1 MEARKYVFR
10 KTAAL
15 LLGDAVCCGIM
26 FAVYAVLGRLDG
38 RVLLGGAAG
47 TALGCLN
54 FFAMAMIAQRASD
67 MAVGQDV
74 KGGAA
79 LMRFSYIGRLVVL
92 FLALALL
99 AKSGLVDPLACV
111 LPVAFSH
118 LVLTVP
124 ELFKKMGGN
133 GG

>member
-79 LMRFSYIGRLVVL
+79 LMRFSYIGRLIAL
-92 FLALALL
+92 FVALVALV
-99 AKSGLVDPLACV
+99 KSGAADPLACV
-111 LPVAFSH
+111 LPIAFSH
-118 LVLTVP
+118 LVVTVP